1 MEKYQRLHQIGQGS
15 FGAVFLVREVET
27 GERLVMK
34 LVNTANIAQSEQQ
47 KVKTNLLTRSV
58 SSIAKSI
65 RALEHRALTDQKDN
79 TVTPLATLL
88 TEQQADVLMIFY
100 INTKYPR

>member
-47 KVKTNLLTRSV
+47 KVTTNLLTRSV

-65 RALEHRALTDQKDN
+65 RA
-79 TVTPLATLL
+79 
-88 TEQQADVLMIFY
+88 
-100 INTKYPR
+100 

>member
-1 MEKYQRLHQIGQGS
+1 MIDTKPASVFLQYECRGLSEASWLPQTMEKYQRLHQIGQGS

-47 KVKTNLLTRSV
+47 KVKT
-58 SSIAKSI
+58 
-65 RALEHRALTDQKDN
+65 
-79 TVTPLATLL
+79 TVKYNMTG
-88 TEQQADVLMIFY
+88 VLIIFN
-100 INTKYPR
+100 I

>member
-27 GERLVMK
+27 GERFVMK

-47 KVKTNLLTRSV
+47 KVKTNRL
-58 SSIAKSI
+58 
-65 RALEHRALTDQKDN
+65 
-79 TVTPLATLL
+79 
-88 TEQQADVLMIFY
+88 VL
-100 INTKYPR
+100 